1 MDLPTYLHHTCLLG
15 MGTGYRIHDSSGSWL
30 SSPVSIQAGKQ
41 RVALLCREAATA
53 AGISGAP
60 LPGMLLLLARLSDFL
75 EAHAVV
81 QVLETL
87 AAIFPG
93 QGTAAGED
101 QPPAFVAGEVAR
113 QALPNL

>member
-1 MDLPTYLHHTCLLG
+1 M
-15 MGTGYRIHDSSGSWL
+15 
-30 SSPVSIQAGKQ
+30 SIQAGKQ

-75 EAHAVV
+75 EAHTVV